1 MLSWTE
7 GKRMGVATERSGS
20 KGGRGW
26 SYRRLLSS
34 ARRMERYRRLLS
46 GGWSY
51 GRLLSG
57 WWSYRGIWR
66 EKLCQCFSIYGGK
79 RSNKRIR
86 GAEKRAESESG
97 ISDNWR
103 WLLPTDWPTF
113 PQTQTSRLS
122 GTILLKP
129 KPPKPLTT
137 STTALSEIH
146 CWRLPKPL
154 QHQISATTL
163 KSLLSF

>member
-7 GKRMGVATERSGS
+7 GKTEDGSGYREDGDGATGGS
-20 KGGRGW
+20 CQVPGGW
-26 SYRRLLSS
+26 SYR
-34 ARRMERYRRLLS
+34 RRLLS

-66 EKLCQCFSIYGGK
+66 EKLCQCFFIYGGR

-122 GTILLKP
+122 GTISLKP
-129 KPPKPLTT
+129 KPPKPLQT
-137 STTALSEIH
+137 STTALSDIH
-146 CWRLPKPL
+146 WNQPTGLPKPL